1 MLAYCLGIGFLIAC
15 LLGVPLLRKLSH
27 ERMLRS
33 LEIAG
38 AALVPRFP
46 ALSGLRIA
54 RPAWKGL
61 VTFEA
66 ARLGGGR
73 PGHLRI
79 VAEFAQPLQ
88 PIRHDAPIRT
98 GDAEF
103 DRKIVV
109 EGDPGFARKFLV
121 PEMRERLMQLDSL
134 GGRILAIREESMEID
149 GPLPADAASL
159 RRFLDLC
166 DGIISSAG
174 SAADA

>member
-1 MLAYCLGIGFLIAC
+1 MLPYVIGIGFLIGC
-15 LLGVPLLRKLSH
+15 LLGLPLLRKLSH
-27 ERMLRS
+27 ERLLKS
-33 LEIAG
+33 LPLEG
-38 AALVPRFP
+38 ATLVPRFL

-54 RPAWKGL
+54 RPGWKGL
-61 VTFEA
+61 VLFEA

-79 VAEFAQPLQ
+79 LAEFAEPLR
-88 PIRHDAPIRT
+88 PIRQDAPITT

-121 PEMRERLMQLDSL
+121 PQMRERLIELDRL

-149 GPLPADAASL
+149 GPLPADAAAL
-159 RRFLDLC
+159 GRFLELS
-166 DGIISSAG
+166 DGIIRGAG
-174 SAADA
+174 SAAGA

>member
-1 MLAYCLGIGFLIAC
+1 MLAYVIGIGFLVAC
-15 LLGVPLLRKLSH
+15 LFGVPLLRKISH

-38 AALVPRFP
+38 ATLVPRFP
-46 ALSGLRIA
+46 ALSGLRIT
-54 RPAWKGL
+54 RPAWKGV
-61 VTFEA
+61 VTFDA

-79 VAEFAQPLQ
+79 VAEFAEPLL
-88 PIRHDAPIRT
+88 PIREDAPIRT

-103 DRKIVV
+103 DRKIAV

-121 PEMRERLMQLDSL
+121 PAMRERLMQLDSL

-149 GPLPADAASL
+149 GPLPADAADL
-159 RRFLDLC
+159 RRFLHLC
-166 DGIISSAG
+166 DGIISGAG
-174 SAADA
+174 SAAGA